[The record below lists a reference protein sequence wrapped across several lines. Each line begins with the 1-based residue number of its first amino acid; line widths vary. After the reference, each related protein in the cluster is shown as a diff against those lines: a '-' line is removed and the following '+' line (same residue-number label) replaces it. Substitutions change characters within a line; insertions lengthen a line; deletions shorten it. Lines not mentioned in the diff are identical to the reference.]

1 MKATLFKISSISL
14 FLSLILAGCE
24 KDKGTE
30 IEISETKIFDNAIPT
45 DISFASKNIGYISA
59 SSEINT
65 GTAVI
70 AKTKNGGLSWEIL
83 PVYVEKSPSALIRNI
98 YAKSIDSIY
107 ATYTSQDDRCGVCF
121 SKDGGLT
128 WGNLGLLPCGAAYN
142 GIFFKTFQIGFI
154 CRAGDILQTLDGG
167 NTWNTVF
174 DWDGFGGIGKLF
186 FTSNKIGYAY
196 GGFVGDH
203 GSFGTLLKTVDGG
216 NTWAELTSLLECIT
230 CLNFI
235 DNNVGYAFTFENNI
249 YKTTDGGIS
258 WKLIKNLD
266 GIGSLYYAAI
276 TDGKTKYLASGN
288 SIFQSTDDFKTVTE
302 IYKSTVS
309 GAELS
314 IKAAKF
320 SNETIFF
327 LSSMQSVIKIVQ

>member
-1 MKATLFKISSISL
+1 MKTTFFKIGTFILL
-14 FLSLILAGCE
+14 FALTGAGCR
-24 KDKGTE
+24 KDEDKKN
-30 IEISETKIFDNAIPT
+30 EISETKIFDNAIPT
-45 DISFASKNIGYISA
+45 DISFANENIGYISA

-65 GTAVI
+65 GTAVL
-70 AKTKNGGLSWEIL
+70 AKTKDGGLSWEVV
-83 PVYVEKSPSALIRNI
+83 PVYIGKSPSALIRNI

-107 ATYTSQDDRCGVCF
+107 ATYTSQGEQCGVCF

-128 WGNLGLLPCGAAYN
+128 WDNLGLLPCGTAYN
-142 GIFFKTFQIGFI
+142 GIFFKTSRIGFI

-174 DWDGFGGIGKLF
+174 DWDGFGGIGRLF
-186 FTSNKIGYAY
+186 FTSDKIGYAY
-196 GGFVGDH
+196 GGFVADH

-216 NTWAELTSLLECIT
+216 NTWAELTSLLESIT

-235 DNNVGYAFTFENNI
+235 DNDVGYAFTFKNNI
-249 YKTTDGGIS
+249 YKTIDGGIS

-276 TDGKTKYLASGN
+276 TDGKTKYFASGN
-288 SIFQSTDDFKTVTE
+288 SIFQSIDDFKTVTE

-314 IKAAKF
+314 IKAAKS

-327 LSSMQSVIKIVQ
+327 YLQCNQ